1 MSDKENAMRRMDVND
16 SMICSLIDSRCAA
29 AAWLRSVNQ
38 NISEKAEECKQQKE
52 YLEKMAANCQY
63 ISHMFTEFR
72 DKLHN
77 SFSCEISYNTINAH
91 GASSPALRA
100 EQINLLENALIIDV
114 ENCRLAKL
122 ILNCYF

>member
-63 ISHMFTEFR
+63 ISDMFTEFR